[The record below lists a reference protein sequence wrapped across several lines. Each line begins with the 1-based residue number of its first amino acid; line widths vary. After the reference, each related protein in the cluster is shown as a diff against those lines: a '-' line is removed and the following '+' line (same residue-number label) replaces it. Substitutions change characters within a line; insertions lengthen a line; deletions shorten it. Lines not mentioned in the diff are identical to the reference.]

1 MNPQITH
8 AKLIDTFV
16 LTHSVSIYVPSTKDA
31 NKTATQEEINAIVNH
46 VASELSTI
54 NGGATITTGQGC
66 WMSDTHGLIIENVTI
81 ITSACLNL
89 DKQESFYDLALWVKN
104 EMSQEAATLIIDSEY
119 YFVS

>member
-1 MNPQITH
+1 
-8 AKLIDTFV
+8 V